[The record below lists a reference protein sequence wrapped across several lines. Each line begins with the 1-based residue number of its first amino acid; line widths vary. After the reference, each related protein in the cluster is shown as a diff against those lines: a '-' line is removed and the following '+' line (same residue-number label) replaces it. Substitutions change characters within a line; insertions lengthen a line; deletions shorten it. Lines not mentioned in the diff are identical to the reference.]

1 MYKRQV
7 RLVSDGKE
15 VKMSKRLGN
24 ATTINEL
31 CDSVGVDAARYFF
44 VQRALDSHLDF
55 DIELAKRQ
63 SNDNP
68 VYYAQYAHARMCSI
82 QKLSLLHIYL
92 PKVVLDRAKQLLNAY
107 ENRDDTKGYQPS
119 LFVMD
124 PVQPEKSELLQRLQQ
139 LDIDS
144 MTPREALDC
153 LYELKKLSNEID

>member
-1 MYKRQV
+1 MQALGNDPDKLNVDIIQMV

-63 SNDNP
+63 SMIIRYIMHNMLTL
-68 VYYAQYAHARMCSI
+68 VCVQFR
-82 QKLSLLHIYL
+82 
-92 PKVVLDRAKQLLNAY
+92 
-107 ENRDDTKGYQPS
+107 NR
-119 LFVMD
+119 
-124 PVQPEKSELLQRLQQ
+124 QR
-139 LDIDS
+139 I
-144 MTPREALDC
+144 
-153 LYELKKLSNEID
+153 